1 MPFSSAMS
9 SIFSGVVLAGL
20 IMTILTLAGKTGALI
35 ALGAMLLAGSGAV
48 VKALSQEANSPDE
61 EPPSPGSQR

>member
-1 MPFSSAMS
+1 
-9 SIFSGVVLAGL
+9 VVLAGL

-35 ALGAMLLAGSGAV
+35 ALGAMLLAGTGAV
-48 VKALSQEANSPDE
+48 VKALNQEANSPDE